1 MIAQKYQALLTVMQQ
16 QNVLYRPSTFWAEA
30 SLELVKEF
38 EAHGIEN
45 FRQLTASLLFFV
57 PTYGLP
63 GSALSAEIVQQLDAA
78 LDQVNASE
86 KQHNIVRQFTSGYVT
101 ALADYRV
108 FMASNSAHSLS
119 DEKVDLRSFSE
130 SQVGNP
136 IEQFEF
142 DGHLYSRSAL
152 NYLLGLSF
160 LQQHVPLQTINK
172 VLEIGGGF
180 GTLGEIV
187 LKTFKDAQYIDVDI
201 PPTSMASEYYL
212 QQVFGVDQVS
222 TYEETAELT
231 DIPIHSLQK
240 ASVLNSWQ
248 IEQLSGDIDLFV
260 NFISFQEMEPEIV
273 QNYLEHVKRL
283 NAKWLLLRN
292 MREGKQLRSQHRFGV
307 ETPILT
313 EDYIRMVGGYE
324 LVDSNVMPFGYKT
337 VDNFHSEILLFKRCD
352 A

>member
-1 MIAQKYQALLTVMQQ
+1 MIAKKYQALLAVMQQ
-16 QNVLYRPSTFWAEA
+16 QNALYRPSVFWSEA

-38 EAHGIEN
+38 EAYGIEN
-45 FRQLTASLLFFV
+45 FRQLTSSLLFFV

-63 GSALSAEIVQQLDAA
+63 GNALTAEIVQQLETA
-78 LDQVNASE
+78 LEQVEAPR
-86 KQHNIVRQFTSGYVT
+86 KQQDIVRQFTSGYAT

-108 FMASNSAHSLS
+108 FMAANDPQGLTE
-119 DEKVDLRSFSE
+119 DMVDLCPFSE

-136 IEQFEF
+136 TEQFEF
-142 DGHLYSRSAL
+142 DGHFYSRSAL

-160 LQQHVPLQTINK
+160 LQRHVPLQTINR

-187 LKTFKDAQYIDVDI
+187 LKTFDNTQYIDVDI
-201 PPTSMASEYYL
+201 PPTSMASEFYL
-212 QQVFGVDQVS
+212 QQVFGADNVS
-222 TYEETAELT
+222 TYQDTVDFDA
-231 DIPIHSLQK
+231 IPIHTLKQ

-248 IEQLSGDIDLFV
+248 IEQLTGEIDLFV

-337 VDNFHSEILLFKRCD
+337 VDHFHSEILLFKRCD

>member
-1 MIAQKYQALLTVMQQ
+1 MIAQKYQALLAVMQQ
-16 QNVLYRPSTFWAEA
+16 NNVLYRPSAFWAEA

-38 EAHGIEN
+38 EANGIEN
-45 FRQLTASLLFFV
+45 FRRLMASLLFFV
-57 PTYGLP
+57 PTYGFP
-63 GSALSAEIVQQLDAA
+63 GNALSEEIVQQLETA
-78 LDQVNASE
+78 LEQVNASE
-86 KQHNIVRQFTSGYVT
+86 KQQEIVSQFTSGYVA

-108 FMASNSAHSLS
+108 FMATNGPRPSI
-119 DEKVDLRSFSE
+119 EGCVDLRSFSE

-136 IEQFEF
+136 VEQFEF
-142 DGHLYSRSAL
+142 DNHFYSRSAL

-160 LQQHVPLQTINK
+160 LQQYVPLHTINT

-187 LKTFKDAQYIDVDI
+187 LKTFNSAQYIDVDI
-201 PPTSMASEYYL
+201 PPTSMVSEYYL
-212 QQVFGVDQVS
+212 QKVFGADQVS
-222 TYEETAELT
+222 TYEDTATLT
-231 DIPIHSLQK
+231 DIAVNSLQK

-248 IEQLSGDIDLFV
+248 IEQLSGDVDLFV

-273 QNYLEHVKRL
+273 QNYLAHVKRL

-337 VDNFHSEILLFKRCD
+337 VDHFHSEILLFKRCD